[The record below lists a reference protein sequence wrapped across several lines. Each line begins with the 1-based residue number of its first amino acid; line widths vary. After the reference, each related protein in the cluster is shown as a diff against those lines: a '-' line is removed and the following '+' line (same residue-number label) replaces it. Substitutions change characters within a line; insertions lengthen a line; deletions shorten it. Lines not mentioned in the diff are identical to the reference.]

1 MSRSYHQRHRR
12 YRNKKYPRTI
22 LDKYV
27 DNNGK
32 HKYIWRKRKTSP
44 FGIKRFIGYGEETY
58 SKKFG
63 EFFETQVDKKT
74 ERNTIKKELITETE
88 NAMEDKERNKMIIES
103 LAKGDK
109 LYILNANGFD
119 FDVFEIT
126 VLGEIN
132 TEKNTFLGEEFG
144 DPYHKPHIYTVDSL
158 YTKEELL
165 YIHHINIK

>member
-1 MSRSYHQRHRR
+1 MSRSFHQRHRR

-22 LDKYV
+22 IEDYI

-32 HKYIWRKRKTSP
+32 RKYVWRNRKIKP
-44 FGIKRFIGYGEETY
+44 YGIKMFIGYGEETY
-58 SKKFG
+58 SKKYG
-63 EFFETQVDKKT
+63 EFFETQVNKKA
-74 ERNTIKKELITETE
+74 ERNKSKLNLKLETDYVMDM
-88 NAMEDKERNKMIIES
+88 NERNKMIIES
-103 LAKGDK
+103 LRENDK
-109 LYILNANGFD
+109 MYILDANGFD

-132 TEKNTFLGEEFG
+132 IEENTFLGEEFG
-144 DPYHKPHIYTVDSL
+144 KPNHSPLTYNINDL